1 MLNYYFFIHSTV
13 TNNNLSRLLSIN
25 NQKTNIMRTL
35 SSNQLLGTLQST
47 KSYTWN
53 SKRLYRV

>member
-1 MLNYYFFIHSTV
+1 MLNYYFVIHSTV

-35 SSNQLLGTLQST
+35 SSNQLSGTLQST

-53 SKRLYRV
+53 SKRRYRV

>member
-1 MLNYYFFIHSTV
+1 MLNHYFVMQSTV
-13 TNNNLSRLLSIN
+13 TNFLFSRLLSIN

-35 SSNQLLGTLQST
+35 SNNQLTGTLQST

-53 SKRLYRV
+53 SKRRYRV

>member
-1 MLNYYFFIHSTV
+1 MQSTV
-13 TNNNLSRLLSIN
+13 TNYFFSRLLSIN

-35 SSNQLLGTLQST
+35 SNNQLTGTLQST

-53 SKRLYRV
+53 SKRRYRV

>member
-1 MLNYYFFIHSTV
+1 MQSTV
-13 TNNNLSRLLSIN
+13 TNNNFSRLLSIN

-35 SSNQLLGTLQST
+35 SSNQLSGTLQST

-53 SKRLYRV
+53 SKRRYRV